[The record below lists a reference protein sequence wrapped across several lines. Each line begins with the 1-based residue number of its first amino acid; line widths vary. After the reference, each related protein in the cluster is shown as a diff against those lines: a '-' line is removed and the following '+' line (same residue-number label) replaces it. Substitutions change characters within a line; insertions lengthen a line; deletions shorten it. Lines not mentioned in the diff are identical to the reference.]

1 MKLKTMI
8 FVRFMAADFRLH
20 EELSYSLKRKWP
32 FLPEKMKYEVVIR
45 AFLWTL

>member
-1 MKLKTMI
+1 MI

-32 FLPEKMKYEVVIR
+32 FLPDKMKYEMVIIKS
-45 AFLWTL
+45 LLVDSLV